1 MGHTHQRTFLQ
12 FLTFFFVVFQHGN
25 SFVIFWKGVPLG
37 LFSHQQCKGNLAKTI
52 LAILTLVLL
61 QVQTILK
68 RLKIPYREDAEFDE
82 ATLYEAASTNSTLS
96 CNNEKTGLFNV
107 LDTRKTNLDKLPDDA
122 FNMRLS

>member
-1 MGHTHQRTFLQ
+1 MRRQYLQ
-12 FLTFFFVVFQHGN
+12 SLT
-25 SFVIFWKGVPLG
+25 P
-37 LFSHQQCKGNLAKTI
+37 A
-52 LAILTLVLL
+52 LL

-68 RLKIPYREDAEFDE
+68 RLKVPYRDDAEFDE

-96 CNNEKTGLFNV
+96 CNNEKTGLFNF

>member
-1 MGHTHQRTFLQ
+1 MERGSFPINNAKEILRRQYLQ
-12 FLTFFFVVFQHGN
+12 SLT
-25 SFVIFWKGVPLG
+25 P
-37 LFSHQQCKGNLAKTI
+37 
-52 LAILTLVLL
+52 VLL

-68 RLKIPYREDAEFDE
+68 RLKIPYRDDAEFDE
-82 ATLYEAASTNSTLS
+82 ATLYEAASTNPTLS